1 MYVKFRC
8 VESIIPKQ
16 KLFEILKNELK
27 SHWDSI
33 SDAPFGA
40 YFNVTEDKGKIEVT
54 MEHCTGNLWSVIY
67 DKNNEELYIEYSGS
81 RLGFYARTPWG
92 NVELIPSFDDDRE
105 LLVYVDLAFTGFT
118 VGQVNEKGL
127 IYIER
132 NGRMLVEVATF
143 NVTEYETTTPKEWN
157 VKWYEVI
164 VPLEDDPKYAIIIDP
179 YHGTHPLHIAIRKIV
194 PYKNVYKEDDEHP

>member
-8 VESIIPKQ
+8 IETLISKQ
-16 KLFEILKNELK
+16 KLFEILRNELK

-40 YFNVTEDKGKIEVT
+40 WYNEQEDKGKIEVT

-92 NVELIPSFDDDRE
+92 NVDLKPSPFEDKE
-105 LLVYVDLAFTGFT
+105 LLMYVDLIFTGLT
-118 VGQVNEKGL
+118 IEQINEKGL
-127 IYIER
+127 TYIKR
-132 NGRMLVEVATF
+132 DNRIFVEIATF
-143 NVTEYETTTPKEWN
+143 EVVDYKTTTPKEWG

-164 VPLEDDPKYAIIIDP
+164 VPLDEDPEYAVIINP
-179 YHGTHPLHIAIRKIV
+179 FYGGCPLHMVVRRVV
-194 PYKNVYKEDDEHP
+194 PYKNVYKEGDE